1 MCFLWRT
8 LICVCVEGNYRNA
21 HDVLFSMYAE
31 LQTQHIKI
39 PAEMATNLM
48 ILHSYILVKVG
59 NTFTQRHVLT
69 VDENI
74 LMYIIWSKIVRN
86 TMSLSQHAFFTFYV
100 VGPKSQNKTNVIAVY
115 WKIANQWV
123 QYDSYFYS
131 EIDTQK
137 WQ

>member
-1 MCFLWRT
+1 VKHTYLF
-8 LICVCVEGNYRNA
+8 VCVVGNYRNA

-69 VDENI
+69 VNENI
-74 LMYIIWSKIVRN
+74 LMYII
-86 TMSLSQHAFFTFYV
+86 
-100 VGPKSQNKTNVIAVY
+100 
-115 WKIANQWV
+115 
-123 QYDSYFYS
+123 
-131 EIDTQK
+131 
-137 WQ
+137 